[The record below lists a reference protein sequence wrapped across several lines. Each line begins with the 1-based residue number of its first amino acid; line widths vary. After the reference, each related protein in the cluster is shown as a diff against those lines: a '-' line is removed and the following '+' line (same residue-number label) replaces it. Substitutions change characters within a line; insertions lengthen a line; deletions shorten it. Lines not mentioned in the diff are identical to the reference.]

1 MYKASIH
8 TLDAIGTEMA
18 GGRPTK
24 YNATIQ
30 KKADEYISN
39 LPEDEVIHTV
49 EGLADHINVARST
62 VYKWKDEIEQFS
74 DTLETILRKQAKTLI
89 NRGLTGE
96 FNAPMTKM
104 LMNVNHG
111 YRERSEVDN
120 LSSDG
125 SMTPQKIERVIIE
138 ATQS

>member
-1 MYKASIH
+1 M
-8 TLDAIGTEMA
+8 DAIGTEMA
-18 GGRPTK
+18 GRPSK

-39 LPEDEVIHTV
+39 LPDDEVIHTV
-49 EGLADHINVARST
+49 EGLADYINVARST
-62 VYKWKDEIEQFS
+62 VYKWRDEIDEFS

-89 NRGLTGE
+89 NNGLTGE

-111 YRERSEVDN
+111 YRERTELDN